1 MSLFCNTSLAIKRKD
16 DNMIFPAFLKAGDT
30 IGVTAPSAGVS
41 KPADINRFNNAK
53 KKLEERGYKVIF
65 TKNVFSDDGHGRST
79 DAITRSKEFMELIEN
94 PQVKYICSAKGGDFL
109 MEILPYLDYEKISKN
124 PKWIQGFSDNT
135 SLTLG
140 ISTKCNIATV
150 YGNNFGDFG
159 MEEYHQSVEE
169 NLEILEGRLVTQ
181 KSYPMYEDGFYDRVT
196 GVEGYTLTKSVSLK
210 LYNGNDVDGARF
222 SGRAIGGCLDV
233 ITDILGTPFEA
244 VKKFVDE
251 NKEEGIIWYIESFL
265 NNSEGVVRN
274 MWKMKQLGWFENT
287 KGILFGREL
296 MYERFSDTDFD
307 AACMSVLKELN
318 IPVIFGCDIGHKAP
332 QFSMINGAGYEVE
345 FCNQGNG
352 QLKLEIKY

>member
-1 MSLFCNTSLAIKRKD
+1 
-16 DNMIFPAFLKAGDT
+16 
-30 IGVTAPSAGVS
+30 
-41 KPADINRFNNAK
+41 
-53 KKLEERGYKVIF
+53 
-65 TKNVFSDDGHGRST
+65 
-79 DAITRSKEFMELIEN
+79 
-94 PQVKYICSAKGGDFL
+94 
-109 MEILPYLDYEKISKN
+109 
-124 PKWIQGFSDNT
+124 
-135 SLTLG
+135 
-140 ISTKCNIATV
+140 
-150 YGNNFGDFG
+150 
-159 MEEYHQSVEE
+159 MEEYHQSIEE

-196 GVEGYTLTKSVSLK
+196 GVEGYTLTKPVSLK

-222 SGRAIGGCLDV
+222 SGRVIGGCLDV

-332 QFSMINGAGYEVE
+332 QFSMINGARYQVE